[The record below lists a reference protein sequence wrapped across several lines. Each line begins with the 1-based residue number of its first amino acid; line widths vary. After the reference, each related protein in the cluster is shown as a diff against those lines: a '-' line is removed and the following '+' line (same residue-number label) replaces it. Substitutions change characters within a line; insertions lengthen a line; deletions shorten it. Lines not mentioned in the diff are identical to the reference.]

1 MGFPI
6 VVKTL
11 IGKCFQLYVY
21 PTERIEDVKVN
32 IQDREGIPPC
42 EQRLIFAGREL
53 EDRYTIRDYRIQKD
67 STLELIIRS
76 NNMLQIFA
84 NTQTGKRITLEVRSD
99 ERIEDIKRMIYEK
112 EGIPKYSQRFIY
124 KGKELENRYTLED
137 YNIKKDDTLNLI
149 PKYGRMTIFVNNTLT
164 GKHIALEVEPNDRIE
179 DVKAMIKDKEG
190 ISLDQQILIFA
201 GKELEDLY
209 TLEDYMIQNDSTLT
223 LTIIQIFVNNT
234 QTGEHFTLKVRS
246 DERIGNIK
254 RMIYEKEG
262 IPKYSQRLIFKGEE
276 LENRYTLEDYN
287 IQKDDTLTLIP
298 KYGSMKIYVKT
309 LTGKRIALCVDPTD
323 RIEDVKEMIQEEEGI
338 PPDQQ
343 KLIFTGKQ
351 LEDENTLQYYSIQ
364 EGSLIHMGLR
374 LRGGKPVIYIYP
386 THKMEVN
393 VKVHNKGEFSSTY
406 PKYEEEEGWNVIA
419 DTNGKLINKSNSK
432 EYDSLFWEAYFT
444 NPGFKLDSGFV
455 LSKEEVSDFLEDKLY
470 YLGLRNQ
477 EITSFIQYWL
487 PRLERS
493 KYCIIKFLS
502 EEYENV
508 SRLEIT
514 PKPDCIIRVY
524 ILMKNINERIS
535 IPLQSLEKLH
545 CERHGYSVIEW
556 GGSDLMTNL

>member
-76 NNMLQIFA
+76 NNMLQIFV

-137 YNIKKDDTLNLI
+137 YNIKKDDALTLI
-149 PKYGRMTIFVNNTLT
+149 PKNGSMRIFVKTLT
-164 GKHIALEVEPNDRIE
+164 GKHINIEVEPYDR
-179 DVKAMIKDKEG
+179 
-190 ISLDQQILIFA
+190 
-201 GKELEDLY
+201 
-209 TLEDYMIQNDSTLT
+209 T
-223 LTIIQIFVNNT
+223 
-234 QTGEHFTLKVRS
+234 
-246 DERIGNIK
+246 
-254 RMIYEKEG
+254 
-262 IPKYSQRLIFKGEE
+262 
-276 LENRYTLEDYN
+276 
-287 IQKDDTLTLIP
+287 
-298 KYGSMKIYVKT
+298 
-309 LTGKRIALCVDPTD
+309 
-323 RIEDVKEMIQEEEGI
+323 EDVKEMIQEIEGI
-338 PPDQQ
+338 PPCEQR
-343 KLIFTGKQ
+343 LIFDGKQ
-351 LEDENTLQYYSIQ
+351 LEDGNTLQDYGIQ
-364 EGSLIHMGLR
+364 RDSTLHMVIR
-374 LRGGKPVIYIYP
+374 LKGGKPVIYIYP

-406 PKYEEEEGWNVIA
+406 PKYDEEEGWNVIA

-455 LSKEEVSDFLEDKLY
+455 LSKEEVSNFLEDKLY

-535 IPLQSLEKLH
+535 IPLQSLENLH

>member
-1 MGFPI
+1 MSNCDNSCHVTMDIGMLQGISSSTFPNNFTFI
-6 VVKTL
+6 L
-11 IGKCFQLYVY
+11 
-21 PTERIEDVKVN
+21 N
-32 IQDREGIPPC
+32 
-42 EQRLIFAGREL
+42 GREVRCN
-53 EDRYTIRDYRIQKD
+53 EIIADIVSPAVARIHQKNSSVNKFCVNYQD
-67 STLELIIRS
+67 HDDDMSLLLSITKNGFIDICSDKVDDFISLCLELDNIEIARQ
-76 NNMLQIFA
+76 LQNYRRNQNKRNI
-84 NTQTGKRITLEVRSD
+84 NTNVNKIQRI
-99 ERIEDIKRMIYEK
+99 
-112 EGIPKYSQRFIY
+112 
-124 KGKELENRYTLED
+124 
-137 YNIKKDDTLNLI
+137 
-149 PKYGRMTIFVNNTLT
+149 
-164 GKHIALEVEPNDRIE
+164 PNDRMKIFI
-179 DVKAMIKDKEG
+179 KMIDG
-190 ISLDQQILIFA
+190 RQ
-201 GKELEDLY
+201 
-209 TLEDYMIQNDSTLT
+209 LT
-223 LTIIQIFVNNT
+223 L
-234 QTGEHFTLKVRS
+234 
-246 DERIGNIK
+246 
-254 RMIYEKEG
+254 
-262 IPKYSQRLIFKGEE
+262 
-276 LENRYTLEDYN
+276 
-287 IQKDDTLTLIP
+287 
-298 KYGSMKIYVKT
+298 YVQ
-309 LTGKRIALCVDPTD
+309 PTD

-338 PPDQQ
+338 PPCEQR
-343 KLIFTGKQ
+343 LIFAGKQ
-351 LEDENTLQYYSIQ
+351 LEDGNTLQDYGIQ
-364 EGSLIHMGLR
+364 RDSTLHMVIR
-374 LRGGKPVIYIYP
+374 LKGGKPVIYIYP

-393 VKVHNKGEFSSTY
+393 VKVHNKGEFSCTY

-524 ILMKNINERIS
+524 IIMKNINERIS
-535 IPLQSLEKLH
+535 IPIQSLENLH

>member
-1 MGFPI
+1 MSCCDCSCHVTMDIGILKGISPLMFPDNFTFILDGSKVKCNKIIADIISPAVARIHHEDQSVSEFRVNYQDYDGDMSLLLSITKNGFIDVCSDKVDDFVSLCLELDNVEIARQLQNYKQNQNKKNRNPNANQMPRI
-6 VVKTL
+6 PNGSVKILVKTL
-11 IGKCFQLYVY
+11 TGRKETFFVE
-21 PTERIEDVKVN
+21 PNERIETLK
-32 IQDREGIPPC
+32 
-42 EQRLIFAGREL
+42 L
-53 EDRYTIRDYRIQKD
+53 RIQ
-67 STLELIIRS
+67 
-76 NNMLQIFA
+76 
-84 NTQTGKRITLEVRSD
+84 
-99 ERIEDIKRMIYEK
+99 EK
-112 EGIPKYSQRFIY
+112 EGIPS
-124 KGKELENRYTLED
+124 
-137 YNIKKDDTLNLI
+137 
-149 PKYGRMTIFVNNTLT
+149 
-164 GKHIALEVEPNDRIE
+164 
-179 DVKAMIKDKEG
+179 
-190 ISLDQQILIFA
+190 DQQRLFFA
-201 GKELEDLY
+201 
-209 TLEDYMIQNDSTLT
+209 
-223 LTIIQIFVNNT
+223 
-234 QTGEHFTLKVRS
+234 
-246 DERIGNIK
+246 
-254 RMIYEKEG
+254 
-262 IPKYSQRLIFKGEE
+262 
-276 LENRYTLEDYN
+276 
-287 IQKDDTLTLIP
+287 
-298 KYGSMKIYVKT
+298 
-309 LTGKRIALCVDPTD
+309 
-323 RIEDVKEMIQEEEGI
+323 
-338 PPDQQ
+338 
-343 KLIFTGKQ
+343 GKQ
-351 LEDENTLQYYSIQ
+351 LEDGNTLQYYGIQ
-364 EGSLIHMGLR
+364 EDSLIHLVLR

-393 VKVHNKGEFSSTY
+393 VKVHNKGEFSCTY

-455 LSKEEVSDFLEDKLY
+455 LSKEEVSNFLEDKLY

-535 IPLQSLEKLH
+535 IPIQSLENLH